1 MFDVRTIENMQ
12 LDIDELTDKM
22 DAMEAQQLDLARRF
36 AEAFAGGDH
45 IGHCRYHMLMIE
57 EIENKKRMT
66 QAIKEKTIS
75 GLIWGA
81 LVFVGLAILAYFQ
94 KLFSGKL

>member
-1 MFDVRTIENMQ
+1 
-12 LDIDELTDKM
+12 
-22 DAMEAQQLDLARRF
+22 
-36 AEAFAGGDH
+36 
-45 IGHCRYHMLMIE
+45 MIE
-57 EIENKKRMT
+57 EIDNKKRMT

-81 LVFVGLAILAYFQ
+81 LVFIGLALLTYFQ